1 MAQTITDIVNLSLS
15 TGCFPP
21 NFKQSIVT
29 PLLKKPSLDKEN
41 SANYRPISNL
51 SFLSKLVERI
61 VKIRLDHHLASN
73 SLYNP
78 FQSAYT
84 RYHSTETTLLAV
96 HDSLIQAIAHQQ
108 VTCLCLLDLSAAF
121 DIIDHDILIHR
132 LSTWFGITDVAIS
145 WFWSYLA
152 NRHFVVSA
160 AEHKS
165 STFLLSCGVPQGSVL
180 GPILFIMYTTP
191 LSSLL
196 SNTGIN
202 HHLYAD
208 DTQLFISFSP
218 SSYPTSI
225 IQLQSAI
232 AQVSSWMSSNL
243 LVLNPTKTE
252 FLVIGNP
259 QQLAKLNKLCYLYL
273 HKKITALAVSVLFLS
288 HSWFETDSWRIAL
301 QNSLNYCN
309 CLSSLKAGLLQ
320 LSVVY
325 NLPAYEIKRL
335 QNIQNPLARA
345 VCRTSKFTH
354 ITPTLKALHW
364 LKVQE
369 RIEYKVVSLTYNAL
383 QFHQP
388 SYVSDLLTV
397 QSNSHGTRSSSLVT
411 LKRPTTVK
419 AAITKRSFHH
429 SAPVLWN
436 SLPPCLRQP
445 ADDASNVLAV
455 SRSYFLAYLKTFL
468 FCKSFPP

>member
-1 MAQTITDIVNLSLS
+1 
-15 TGCFPP
+15 
-21 NFKQSIVT
+21 
-29 PLLKKPSLDKEN
+29 
-41 SANYRPISNL
+41 
-51 SFLSKLVERI
+51 
-61 VKIRLDHHLASN
+61 
-73 SLYNP
+73 
-78 FQSAYT
+78 
-84 RYHSTETTLLAV
+84 
-96 HDSLIQAIAHQQ
+96 
-108 VTCLCLLDLSAAF
+108 
-121 DIIDHDILIHR
+121 
-132 LSTWFGITDVAIS
+132 
-145 WFWSYLA
+145 
-152 NRHFVVSA
+152 
-160 AEHKS
+160 
-165 STFLLSCGVPQGSVL
+165 
-180 GPILFIMYTTP
+180 MYTTP

-259 QQLAKLNKLCYLYL
+259 QQLAKLKNPLLTFDCNTTIVPVQKARNLGVIFDNHLSL
-273 HKKITALAVSVLFLS
+273 HNQITALSQSCFYHIHDLRRIRDTFGFKTASTIATALV
-288 HSWFETDSWRIAL
+288 HSKLDYC
-301 QNSLNYCN
+301 NSLY
-309 CLSSLKAGLLQ
+309 
-320 LSVVY
+320 Y
-325 NLPAYEIKRL
+325 NLPAYETKRL
-335 QNIQNPLARA
+335 QYIQNPLARA

-455 SRSYFLAYLKTFL
+455 SRPYFLAHLKTFL